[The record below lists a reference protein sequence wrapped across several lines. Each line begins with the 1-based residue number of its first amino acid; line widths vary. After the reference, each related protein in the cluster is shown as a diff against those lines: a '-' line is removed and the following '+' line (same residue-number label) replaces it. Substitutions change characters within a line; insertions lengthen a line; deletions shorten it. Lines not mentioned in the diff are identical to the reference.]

1 MASRSSTI
9 SKMLK
14 ERQQGIFEREQ
25 EKEGRQHGETK
36 EVSTGRQGQ
45 DKTTMYWNADTQQW
59 QKQYIRLQPPTGK
72 EQDDRLRIAANE
84 QKRAKIEAQ
93 RDTGDIFPDLRGGEG
108 DIPAP
113 VIAQKEEDIE
123 PLGGRYNP
131 GIELGQIAGGDQTT
145 VLAGMDAEIDR
156 KYITDKMSV
165 KNQVKEMHELNTATN
180 NNYVTDYQT
189 AIKQGVDQYYNED
202 MLGSDEGRIKK
213 SNVFDTFEKSGWWG
227 NEGETIG
234 VIGRNARRAYDTAM
248 HEAQIPT
255 KDPVDI
261 DPPDTTSKEIDIK
274 PEPIEIENT
283 GKGGEVFKPAPVSS
297 LFDPYKNM
305 V

>member
-113 VIAQKEEDIE
+113 VIAQKEEAAKENQNWVQTPSPTWGMTDTD
-123 PLGGRYNP
+123 RVNKANV
-131 GIELGQIAGGDQTT
+131 QIALNAADQNKKVSEIGGQ
-145 VLAGMDAEIDR
+145 E
-156 KYITDKMSV
+156 
-165 KNQVKEMHELNTATN
+165 
-180 NNYVTDYQT
+180 YVTDYQT
-189 AIKQGVDQYYNED
+189 AVRKAGGPWGDVEQYYGED
-202 MLGSDEGRIKK
+202 VLDSAGNRVRK
-213 SNVFDTFEKSGWWG
+213 SNVFTLDED
-227 NEGETIG
+227 NNPMG
-234 VIGRNARRAYDTAM
+234 VKTRRQRLAHDLKVQ
-248 HEAQIPT
+248 EAQNKTKPNLVQTPSPT
-255 KDPVDI
+255 WTVDQNKQQQQ
-261 DPPDTTSKEIDIK
+261 PESTKVNPQEGSVPSGTS
-274 PEPIEIENT
+274 
-283 GKGGEVFKPAPVSS
+283 FKPVALSPEYANSIF
-297 LFDPYKNM
+297 FDPENFAK
-305 V
+305 